1 MSLVRCSA
9 CGFNVSDEDGT
20 CFICGSKLS
29 TAESTIPKA
38 ADAGDVALDVQNEQG
53 EQMPEDINSV
63 FGELSHEVVQ
73 AVFDEDVL

>member
-1 MSLVRCSA
+1 MSLVRCPA

-20 CFICGSKLS
+20 CFICG
-29 TAESTIPKA
+29 ESTIPKA
-38 ADAGDVALDVQNEQG
+38 ADADVLDVQNEQG
-53 EQMPEDINSV
+53 EQMPEDISSV

>member
-1 MSLVRCSA
+1 MSLVRCPA
-9 CGFNVSDEDGT
+9 CGFNVSDEDGI

-38 ADAGDVALDVQNEQG
+38 ADADVLAVQNEQG
-53 EQMPEDINSV
+53 EQMPEDISSV

-73 AVFDEDVL
+73 AVFDKEDDI

>member
-1 MSLVRCSA
+1 MSLVRCPA

-20 CFICGSKLS
+20 CFICGTKLS
-29 TAESTIPKA
+29 TAESTIS
-38 ADAGDVALDVQNEQG
+38 DVGDVALDVQNEQG
-53 EQMPEDINSV
+53 EQMPEDISSV